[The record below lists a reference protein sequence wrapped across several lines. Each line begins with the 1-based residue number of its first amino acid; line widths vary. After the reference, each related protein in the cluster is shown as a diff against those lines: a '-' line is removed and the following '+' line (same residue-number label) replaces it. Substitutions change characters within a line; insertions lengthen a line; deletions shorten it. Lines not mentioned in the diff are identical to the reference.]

1 MTQNHRREGP
11 DTVRIKLSTHGSKS
25 SWIFLGAVPL
35 ICHKVTY
42 TPRYLHR
49 SDSSSSWVVEIQG
62 ENSEPK
68 ESQICRMLSG
78 RGSRPYWG
86 VLLPLPAAPPP
97 PSSTAFYISAVF
109 FMSDLYNT
117 DCLCTLICT
126 ILSAY
131 FYCILPAGCLLL
143 LSCAMLTVFFFCILH
158 STILVTFLYCI
169 SLTDRPL
176 LRYCACCAVLF
187 SYSAF
192 SEALSAFYYSS
203 SIAKQLPIL
212 R

>member
-1 MTQNHRREGP
+1 MVFR
-11 DTVRIKLSTHGSKS
+11 KLVNKS
-25 SWIFLGAVPL
+25 
-35 ICHKVTY
+35 
-42 TPRYLHR
+42 
-49 SDSSSSWVVEIQG
+49 Q
-62 ENSEPK
+62 
-68 ESQICRMLSG
+68 SQICRMLSA

-109 FMSDLYNT
+109 FKSDLYNT

-176 LRYCACCAVLF
+176 LCYCACCAFLF
-187 SYSAF
+187 HILHSRKRSQPSTILLLLQNSCPFFATIFCTNSALF
-192 SEALSAFYYSS
+192 
-203 SIAKQLPIL
+203 
-212 R
+212 

>member
-1 MTQNHRREGP
+1 
-11 DTVRIKLSTHGSKS
+11 
-25 SWIFLGAVPL
+25 
-35 ICHKVTY
+35 
-42 TPRYLHR
+42 
-49 SDSSSSWVVEIQG
+49 
-62 ENSEPK
+62 
-68 ESQICRMLSG
+68 MLSA

-97 PSSTAFYISAVF
+97 PSSTAFYMSAVLF
-109 FMSDLYNT
+109 KSDLYNT

-176 LRYCACCAVLF
+176 LCYCACCAFLF
-187 SYSAF
+187 SYYAF
-192 SEALSAFYYSS
+192 SEALSAFYDSS
-203 SIAKQLPIL
+203 SIAKQLSILRYDVSFAPIL
-212 R
+212 RYFNLETQSHSTAKNKARKKRTYHFILFARHCKIHW